1 MRVFVPMSDDW
12 MDDPQFALD
21 ALVPYRCGMRLP
33 HAGRQ
38 AQTHVGSEPLREDCG
53 GLAVWG
59 EPDNPPFSRAA

>member
-12 MDDPQFALD
+12 MDDPQFALE

-33 HAGRQ
+33 HAER
-38 AQTHVGSEPLREDCG
+38 EPTRAAPDALREDCG

-59 EPDNPPFSRAA
+59 EPDNPTFSRAA